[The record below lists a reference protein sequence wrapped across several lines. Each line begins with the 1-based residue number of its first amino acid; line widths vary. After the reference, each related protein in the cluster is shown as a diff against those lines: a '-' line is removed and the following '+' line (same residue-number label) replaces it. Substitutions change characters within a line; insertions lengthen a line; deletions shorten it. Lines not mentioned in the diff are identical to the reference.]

1 MPAPKTDVSP
11 KFQQLL
17 QDLMQC
23 HVNEI
28 EALRMEQHVGLL
40 PEESP
45 PHEVVRSSV
54 GPRLVVASP
63 NKPKCTGLGLAAELQ
78 DEAAFPGET
87 SNGHVGVMQVSS
99 SEEPVAQLEEFPE
112 EPMVKQFQEN
122 LVVSARTEDE
132 DLAVSPKSEYDEEH
146 LGAAG
151 NFPRLRSPEEIKDSL
166 DMRSFWQQMGAGQ
179 RKDSATAM
187 DDTKSAAGDDF
198 MAEEPVEEVKIER
211 SDHRMARYIVL
222 PGHKLRL
229 AWDLFGGAL
238 IMFDMFK
245 IPLGAFQPDH
255 SVFADTFM
263 GWLTLLF
270 WTVDVPSTFFVAYVD
285 SKSGV
290 TVVDPTKI
298 LRHYAFSW
306 LIIDLAVVI
315 PDWMFTIVALQQSS
329 GNQQDGNSVRMLR
342 GLRLARAV
350 RLLRIVK
357 LAWIVDMIVDYL
369 DSEFAG
375 VMFSITR
382 MLLALLV
389 INHFFACAWYA
400 VGTLHSGQG
409 WVQEPDFLD
418 TDWTWLY
425 LSSMHWSLTQ
435 FTPASMSIQP
445 TTKLERLFALLTVF
459 FALVIFSYIVGSIT
473 GSLAQLRQIAS
484 GATRDYWLL
493 RRYLQKNHVPTT
505 LSLRIVRFVQH
516 AYNRQQ
522 EKMSVSQVSL
532 LKLLSSQLNAEL
544 QCSLNLPHLKVHP
557 LFNYL
562 NDAATVTLNKVAQDA
577 VTRIQMARGD
587 TLFLLNQDGA
597 GMYFVI
603 SGRILYSRDTEMGP
617 KRELVDADEDWIA
630 EPVLW
635 VESWLHLGEARAYAD
650 SELLMVS
657 PTQFETILKT
667 VKPIART
674 AARYARRFMEWLEQ
688 QEYTDVIQ
696 GDEESETIEGF
707 ID

>member
-1 MPAPKTDVSP
+1 
-11 KFQQLL
+11 
-17 QDLMQC
+17 
-23 HVNEI
+23 
-28 EALRMEQHVGLL
+28 
-40 PEESP
+40 
-45 PHEVVRSSV
+45 
-54 GPRLVVASP
+54 
-63 NKPKCTGLGLAAELQ
+63 
-78 DEAAFPGET
+78 
-87 SNGHVGVMQVSS
+87 
-99 SEEPVAQLEEFPE
+99 
-112 EPMVKQFQEN
+112 
-122 LVVSARTEDE
+122 
-132 DLAVSPKSEYDEEH
+132 
-146 LGAAG
+146 
-151 NFPRLRSPEEIKDSL
+151 
-166 DMRSFWQQMGAGQ
+166 
-179 RKDSATAM
+179 
-187 DDTKSAAGDDF
+187 
-198 MAEEPVEEVKIER
+198 
-211 SDHRMARYIVL
+211 
-222 PGHKLRL
+222 
-229 AWDLFGGAL
+229 
-238 IMFDMFK
+238 
-245 IPLGAFQPDH
+245 
-255 SVFADTFM
+255 
-263 GWLTLLF
+263 
-270 WTVDVPSTFFVAYVD
+270 
-285 SKSGV
+285 
-290 TVVDPTKI
+290 
-298 LRHYAFSW
+298 
-306 LIIDLAVVI
+306 
-315 PDWMFTIVALQQSS
+315 
-329 GNQQDGNSVRMLR
+329 
-342 GLRLARAV
+342 
-350 RLLRIVK
+350 LLRIVK

-650 SELLMVS
+650 AELLMVS
-657 PTQFETILKT
+657 PTQFESILKT

-696 GDEESETIEGF
+696 GDEDSETIEGF